1 MVLDAWMFPLEEGV
15 YGKVEQPVLFINS
28 ETFHWK
34 NNIKKI
40 VQIMGKGRYYFSF
53 CKLKLPSTINRKQG
67 KNILIEIPAC
77 QFSKLTKVCIFIET
91 SLLFEQLVFHSFF
104 SCMLIGKVSHFGDAS
119 VQR

>member
-40 VQIMGKGRYYFSF
+40 IQIMGKGKYYFHF
-53 CKLKLPSTINRKQG
+53 VKLKLPSTINRKYG
-67 KNILIEIPAC
+67 KHKMFICRNILIEIC
-77 QFSKLTKVCIFIET
+77 FGQFSKLTKACIF
-91 SLLFEQLVFHSFF
+91 LLNHYELLNS
-104 SCMLIGKVSHFGDAS
+104 
-119 VQR
+119 